1 MSRRDGTRNWAT
13 VIEKVKA
20 SKSGK
25 KSITMGTPGSAQVT
39 RCRLLR
45 EYPGLDITTESDV
58 LKIAVKSKAKK
69 SKAAP
74 KKAAAN
80 KPKATKPKK
89 KAAKAPPK
97 KKASAGLGRA
107 ISEIQ
112 DASAKFAKMQA

>member
-45 EYPGLDITTESDV
+45 EYPGLDITTESNV

-69 SKAAP
+69 TAP
-74 KKAAAN
+74 KKSAAK

-112 DASAKFAKMQA
+112 DASAKFAKNQA